1 MRNFLFFVLFICFS
15 EWMAAV
21 GHADDAL
28 IGQIKQTKDIA
39 MLRLGLR
46 HAEARVRAASA
57 SRLGDLG
64 ERAIATIPLLIGMF
78 ADPVSQVRAS
88 AAFSLSQMG
97 GAALAALREALVHP
111 SENFRIGAAS
121 ALSEMGQE
129 AQEAFDAL
137 IKATQDPQALV
148 RGYVIRTLGNI
159 GPKSR
164 LALLEIG
171 RALHDPSSIVRRY
184 AAEAIQKIG
193 TPAIPL
199 LLKMIEQAHQK
210 ALSTSQ
216 VAFPSL
222 RTRPK
227 QRRIA
232 AIARPT
238 RAVAAISHRTSP
250 LRSRGLSSVR
260 RVVALSDVQGAPKT
274 KRDVAAPLKQHTGTV
289 AVSKTQAGVSSKKPI
304 GGAASLKKPM
314 GAVVPLKKPM
324 GATIWKPQGVVA
336 SPWVEPATSI
346 AVDGDFA
353 GWHTFGVQPL
363 VYGAKQAK
371 RLSPGQAS
379 PTAAILHFFASLLRK
394 DGAYQDV
401 LAPTMKPALRE
412 ALKAQ
417 LPALTKDLQTVFLHA
432 YIARSHAVHAKK
444 DVTRRIAEG
453 GEQLFGSY
461 NILFFS
467 EVDSNKNDVF
477 LFLRKIEERWYIQGI
492 IAPFVRDILRKT
504 LRP

>member
-1 MRNFLFFVLFICFS
+1 MRKFLFFVLFVCFS
-15 EWMAAV
+15 GWMAAV

-28 IGQIKQTKDIA
+28 IEQIKQTKDIA

-64 ERAIATIPLLIGMF
+64 EQAIATIPLLIGMF

-97 GAALAALREALVHP
+97 GSALPALREALVHP

-148 RGYVIRTLGNI
+148 RGYVIRTLGNM

-164 LALLEIG
+164 LALPEIS

-184 AAEAIQKIG
+184 AGEAIQKIG

-227 QRRIA
+227 QRRIV

-238 RAVAAISHRTSP
+238 RAVAATSHRTSP
-250 LRSRGLSSVR
+250 PKSRALSSVR
-260 RVVALSDVQGAPKT
+260 RAVALGDAKGASKAQIDAAT
-274 KRDVAAPLKQHTGTV
+274 RSKQRARTMAASKIQVGASLKRPMGA
-289 AVSKTQAGVSSKKPI
+289 
-304 GGAASLKKPM
+304 AASLKKLM
-314 GAVVPLKKPM
+314 VTTVPLKKPM

-363 VYGAKQAK
+363 VYQAKQAK
-371 RLSPGQAS
+371 TLAPGQAS

-394 DGAYQDV
+394 DNAYQDV
-401 LAPTMKPALRE
+401 LAPTMNPALRE

-444 DVTRRIAEG
+444 DVTKRIAEG